1 MLISRLL
8 RRQPVTRNFAQLD
21 TQGNCVSLWVLENT
35 PDSGCWVQ
43 VSEFNPLWLGQPLP
57 KHASVSSGHTPSV
70 LQPPLSNPQALAPA
84 ALSTSA

>member
-35 PDSGCWVQ
+35 PDSGRWVQ

-57 KHASVSSGHTPSV
+57 KHASVSSATTSSA
-70 LQPPLSNPQALAPA
+70 LPPLLPNPQALAPA